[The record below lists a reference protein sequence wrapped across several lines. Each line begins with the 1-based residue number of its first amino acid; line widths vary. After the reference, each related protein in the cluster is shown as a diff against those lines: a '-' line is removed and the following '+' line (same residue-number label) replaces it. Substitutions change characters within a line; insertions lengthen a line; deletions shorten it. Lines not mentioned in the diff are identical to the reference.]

1 MAGIMRARFTE
12 VATELL
18 DADERLAVLTADL
31 TADAFAAARQRHP
44 HRVLN
49 VGIREQLLISM
60 AGGLALAGMRPIAH
74 SFAPFLVE
82 RPFEQIKIDLCHQG
96 VAAVLVS
103 AGGSYD
109 IAAGGR
115 THQAPADVALLDTL
129 PSWRVHVPGHP
140 DEAEAQLRTAAR
152 TDDLVYLRL
161 SSQANRSPYG
171 LAGRGAAGGFRRLRD
186 GRGGVVIAVGPLADP
201 VLAATADLDVTVL
214 YAATIRPFDTA
225 ALRAALAATGA
236 PAIVLAEPYLAG
248 TSVPHVAAALTDL
261 PHRVLGLG
269 VAREELRHYGVPRQH
284 AAAHG
289 LDAAG
294 LRARIAPFLSGAPVP
309 GPPVPGTALV
319 STPG

>member
-12 VATELL
+12 VASELL
-18 DADERLAVLTADL
+18 DASERLVVLTADL
-31 TADAFAAARQRHP
+31 TASAFNQARERHP

-74 SFAPFLVE
+74 SFAPFLIE

-96 VAAVLVS
+96 VAAILVS
-103 AGGSYD
+103 AGASYD

-129 PSWRVHVPGHP
+129 PSWRIHVPGHP

-161 SSQANRSPYG
+161 SSQANRRPYG

-186 GRGGVVIAVGPLADP
+186 GRDGVVIAVGPLADP

-214 YAATIRPFDTA
+214 YAATVRPFDTA
-225 ALRAALAATGA
+225 ALRAALAAA
-236 PAIVLAEPYLAG
+236 DQPAVVLAEPYLAG
-248 TSVPHVAAALTDL
+248 TSAAHVAAALTDV
-261 PHRVLGLG
+261 PHRILALG
-269 VAREELRHYGVPRQH
+269 VPREELRRYGAPVQH

-289 LDAAG
+289 LDARG
-294 LRARIAPFLSGAPVP
+294 LRASITGFLSPRPGSGPAVPAGALASP
-309 GPPVPGTALV
+309 A
-319 STPG
+319 